1 MIEDWRSFFT
11 ACAALGAVAT
21 LQGCAARAQAQNVD
35 PPPLAVAVESAA
47 PAGLRP
53 LYRGP
58 GTVVAAHTYRIGF
71 EISGRVTNVGADLGD
86 RVAAGQILASLDD
99 ADARRQ
105 VDVSAARAASAQAQA
120 ARAERGSRP
129 EERVQADAGVES
141 ARAAVA
147 RAQAAAD
154 LAHLN
159 AARERALEASGDVA
173 TQQADAARTA
183 AIDADQQVAAARAQL
198 AAVQQSAALVSE
210 GPRSEDRAAAVA
222 DARAAWAAGE
232 LARIALDKTA
242 LRAPADGYV
251 ESRAIEPGDIVQ
263 PGAVAFVLTSA
274 EPPDI
279 VINVPEARL
288 AGIDPGTRALVSA
301 GGAVL
306 RAHVTRI
313 EPAADEAAHATQ
325 VRVRLDRGALRAGA
339 VVDVA
344 LGARAGGDAAVATGA
359 LLRDGAGWA
368 IETYDAAAH
377 EVRRVRVRV
386 VDSEGARTIV
396 TGVRPGATVVVMGQ
410 HDVRPGDRVRI
421 VSAP

>member
-1 MIEDWRSFFT
+1 MIEDCRSFFT
-11 ACAALGAVAT
+11 ACIVLSAMAT
-21 LQGCAARAQAQNVD
+21 LQGCAARAQAQDAEGSTV
-35 PPPLAVAVESAA
+35 AIAVETAA

-58 GTVVAAHTYRIGF
+58 GTVVAAHTYRVGF
-71 EISGRVTNVGADLGD
+71 EISGRVTSVDADLGD
-86 RVAAGQILASLDD
+86 RVAAGQVLASLDD

-105 VDVSAARAASAQAQA
+105 LDVSAARAASAEAQA
-120 ARAERGSRP
+120 ERAERGSRP
-129 EERVQADAGVES
+129 EERAQADAGVDS

-159 AARERALEASGDVA
+159 ATREHMLEASGDVA

-183 AIDADQQVAAARAQL
+183 AIDADQQVASARAQFV
-198 AAVQQSAALVSE
+198 AVEQSAALVSE

-222 DARAAWAAGE
+222 DARAARAGDE
-232 LARIALDKTA
+232 LARIALGKTA

-251 ESRAIEPGDIVQ
+251 ESRAIEPGNIAQ

-274 EPPDI
+274 TPPDI

-288 AGIDPGTRALVSA
+288 AGIEPGTRALVSA
-301 GGAVL
+301 GGAQL

-313 EPAADEAAHATQ
+313 EPAADEAAHANQ
-325 VRVRLDRGALRAGA
+325 VRLRLDAGTLRVGA

-344 LGARAGGDAAVATGA
+344 LGARADGDAAVATGA
-359 LLRDGAGWA
+359 LLHDGAGWR

-377 EVRRVRVRV
+377 GVRDVRVRV
-386 VDSEGARTIV
+386 VDSDGARTIV
-396 TGVRPGATVVVMGQ
+396 TGVRAGTTVVVMGQ

-421 VSAP
+421 VSAQ